1 MLKIE
6 TVHGAEFHTLK
17 FAAEFGDIEDISVE
31 FYTLNFASE
40 FCILNFL
47 TLNIRFWTLKIYGE
61 KLCIENGNN
70 SEAKKIQTRYFNAK
84 IFSA

>member
-40 FCILNFL
+40 FCILNVF
-47 TLNIRFWTLKIYGE
+47 TLNDRL
-61 KLCIENGNN
+61 
-70 SEAKKIQTRYFNAK
+70 
-84 IFSA
+84 